1 MDCAEGLETAPL
13 FAPRDYEAPSLFT
26 PENLLRE
33 ARRQKGLAEGRV
45 PSFCVFDLDGDL
57 VAFLHAT
64 GRTPHHSTWA
74 FSPTVVDTFVHYHIE
89 SAIGGRYVDE
99 PFSVLVAQA

>member
-33 ARRQKGLAEGRV
+33 ARRQKGLA
-45 PSFCVFDLDGDL
+45 
-57 VAFLHAT
+57 T
-64 GRTPHHSTWA
+64 GTW
-74 FSPTVVDTFVHYHIE
+74 SISSMPQ
-89 SAIGGRYVDE
+89 
-99 PFSVLVAQA
+99 VAQAAIPLGRATTRCSIPSCRRRSSMASLGA